1 MTCTLAPSSRQ
12 QAKTGGEGRRRWDER
27 RGRGTNSS
35 SSTEE
40 LYIHG
45 KGLFLWK
52 RFISMKEACF
62 YGGGVL
68 PRTRRRHFSTE
79 KADFHCRG
87 VFLQRRHI
95 STAEVYFKEESVS
108 L

>member
-1 MTCTLAPSSRQ
+1 
-12 QAKTGGEGRRRWDER
+12 
-27 RGRGTNSS
+27 
-35 SSTEE
+35 
-40 LYIHG
+40 
-45 KGLFLWK
+45 
-52 RFISMKEACF
+52 MKEACF

-68 PRTRRRHFSTE
+68 PRTRRRHFSTQE
-79 KADFHCRG
+79 ADFHCRG